1 MAEKKTTLAP
11 KAKPKAEHTGKMT
24 VDKNGKKNGP
34 AQKPPKQTFASVEE
48 PKPYVRV
55 PKAGFTMNPM
65 QRYKNGGKRKK
76 K

>member
-34 AQKPPKQTFASVEE
+34 AQKPPKQTLASIEE
-48 PKPYVRV
+48 PKPYTRV
-55 PKAGFTMNPM
+55 PKGRFTLDPL
-65 QRYKNGGKRKK
+65 QRYGHGGKKK
-76 K
+76 KK